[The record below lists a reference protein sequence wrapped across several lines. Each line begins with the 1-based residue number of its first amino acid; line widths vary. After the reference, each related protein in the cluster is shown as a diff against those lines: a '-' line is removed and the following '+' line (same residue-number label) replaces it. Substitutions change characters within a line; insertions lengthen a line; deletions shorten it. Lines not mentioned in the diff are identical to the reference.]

1 MKPFQ
6 NEVYVE
12 NKPLICK
19 KPFKGIP
26 VLNSSDFLTILL
38 DSGRRNTLF
47 SEELTFFLIFSN
59 VFVLAGGY
67 FYFRWV
73 SKRFKDENKNLS
85 DKLSER
91 AYQVMMQKW
100 ELERKNLNISQQNQ
114 DILDSLRYAR
124 NIQHSVLPKKEN
136 IQKIFPEFF
145 VLYQPK
151 DIVSGDFYFFEEV
164 DGIAYLAV
172 ADCTGHGVAGAFMA
186 MVGSSLL
193 HQIIG
198 QKKINEPSEILGH
211 LNEGIVEAL
220 QQKENES
227 HSGMD
232 IALLRYDPKNREARF
247 AGANRPLFIVRNYE
261 ADSIRPDKLPIGGF
275 HPDEDRKFTQSIIN
289 LQKGDRIYMYTDG
302 YADQFGG
309 PLGKKIMS
317 GKFKDTLKSIHESP
331 MQEQNET
338 LLAFFETWKGKYEQV
353 DDVLVVGIMV

>member
-1 MKPFQ
+1 
-6 NEVYVE
+6 
-12 NKPLICK
+12 
-19 KPFKGIP
+19 
-26 VLNSSDFLTILL
+26 VLDLSTILFIFL
-38 DSGRRNTLF
+38 DTTRRNTPY
-47 SEELTFFLIFSN
+47 SEELTLFLIFIII
-59 VFVLAGGY
+59 FILAGGY

-73 SKRFKDENKNLS
+73 KKRFEDENKNLS
-85 DKLSER
+85 EKLSER

-100 ELERKNLNISQQNQ
+100 ELERKNLSIGQQNQ
-114 DILDSLRYAR
+114 DILDGMRYAR
-124 NIQHSVLPKKEN
+124 NIQFAVLPKTEN
-136 IQKIFPEFF
+136 IQKIFPDFF

-151 DIVSGDFYFFEEV
+151 DIVSGDFYFFEEINGV
-164 DGIAYLAV
+164 GYLAI

-193 HQIIG
+193 HQIVG
-198 QKKINEPSEILGH
+198 QKKINEPSEILGL

-232 IALLRYDPKNREARF
+232 IALLRYDPKTMEARF
-247 AGANRPLFIVRNYE
+247 AGANRPLFMVRNYE

-275 HPDEDRKFTQSIIN
+275 RPDEDRKFTQSVLT
-289 LQKGDRIYMYTDG
+289 LQKGDRLYMYSDG

-331 MQEQNET
+331 MNEQKET
-338 LLAFFETWKGKYEQV
+338 LHSFFDSWKGNYEQV
-353 DDVLVVGIMV
+353 DDVLVVGIKV

>member
-1 MKPFQ
+1 M
-6 NEVYVE
+6 
-12 NKPLICK
+12 LD
-19 KPFKGIP
+19 
-26 VLNSSDFLTILL
+26 LSTILFIFL
-38 DSGRRNTLF
+38 DTTRRNTPY
-47 SEELTFFLIFSN
+47 SEELTLFLIFIII
-59 VFVLAGGY
+59 FILAGGY

-73 SKRFKDENKNLS
+73 KKRFEDENKNLS
-85 DKLSER
+85 EKLSER

-100 ELERKNLNISQQNQ
+100 ELERKNLSIGQQNQ
-114 DILDSLRYAR
+114 DILDGMRYAR
-124 NIQHSVLPKKEN
+124 NIQFAVLPKTEN
-136 IQKIFPEFF
+136 IQKIFPDFF

-151 DIVSGDFYFFEEV
+151 DIVSGDFYFFEEINGV
-164 DGIAYLAV
+164 GYLAI

-193 HQIIG
+193 HQIVG
-198 QKKINEPSEILGH
+198 QKKINEPSEILGL

-232 IALLRYDPKNREARF
+232 IALLRYDPKTMEARF
-247 AGANRPLFIVRNYE
+247 AGANRPLFMVRNYE

-275 HPDEDRKFTQSIIN
+275 RPDEDRKFTQSVLT
-289 LQKGDRIYMYTDG
+289 LQKGDRLYMYSDG

-331 MQEQNET
+331 MNEQKET
-338 LLAFFETWKGKYEQV
+338 LHSFFDSWKGNYEQV
-353 DDVLVVGIMV
+353 DDVLVVGIKV